1 MSLLLPLLL
10 VANPAHADEVV
21 LRNDSAFDDTFDTT
35 DRVAW
40 LAYPECAISVL
51 TPDPEDL
58 PLTIDTV
65 QFLFGSS
72 FGNQDGQ
79 DTLVQLGI
87 QALGPAEVP
96 SGPGNWAWGEE
107 AFTAIV
113 SSTQLNTLNLDSPS
127 DGMYPVE
134 LAEGRIAVWIC
145 PPDPATGEGWP
156 KTSDSDTSGIVIDT
170 GSTNSGNYIYYQ
182 SSVVPLATLGAQGS
196 WIIRAIA
203 GFSGGGDGGS
213 GDGGGTG
220 GAGGGSGD
228 GGGTGGTGGAGGTGG
243 DGGPIVVDSV
253 TPSDAPY
260 GASAD
265 VVVLGSGF
273 DEGTTA
279 TLGGLALGAI
289 EVQGESAFAARTPS
303 ALPPGIHDLVVTT
316 GAGDQDTLIEA
327 FTVTELDT
335 GFSGGGEDCGCSGVG
350 TAGGWLLG
358 LLAFPF
364 AIARR
369 RS

>member
-10 VANPAHADEVV
+10 AATPAHADEVV
-21 LRNDSAFDDTFDTT
+21 LRNDSAFDDTFDTS
-35 DRVAW
+35 DNVAW

-65 QFLFGSS
+65 MFFFGSS
-72 FGNQDGQ
+72 YGNQDAQ

-87 QALGPAEVP
+87 QKLGPADTP
-96 SGPGNWAWGEE
+96 TGPGNWAWGEE
-107 AFTAIV
+107 AFTATV
-113 SSTQLNTLNLDSPS
+113 TSTQLNVLNLDSPA
-127 DGMYPVE
+127 DGLYPVE
-134 LAEGRIAVWIC
+134 LTEGRIAVWIC

-156 KTSDSDTSGIVIDT
+156 TAGSGDTSGIVIDT
-170 GSTNSGNYIYYQ
+170 GSTNTGNYLYYE
-182 SSVVPLATLGAQGS
+182 STVFPLSALGAQGS
-196 WIIRAIA
+196 WIIRAAA
-203 GFSGGGDGGS
+203 GFSGGGEGS
-213 GDGGGTG
+213 GDGSGAGGGT
-220 GAGGGSGD
+220 GGGSGD
-228 GGGTGGTGGAGGTGG
+228 GDGTGGGTGG
-243 DGGPIVVDSV
+243 DAGPVVVDSI
-253 TPSDAPY
+253 TPSDAPH

-265 VVVLGSGF
+265 VVVLGTGF
-273 DEGTTA
+273 GDGTTA

-303 ALPPGIHDLVVTT
+303 ALPPGVHDLVVTT

-335 GFSGGGEDCGCSGVG
+335 GVSSGDEGCGCSGVG
-350 TAGGWLLG
+350 AAGGWLLG

-364 AIARR
+364 ALARR
-369 RS
+369 RR